1 MNKIKILYLG
11 FFAALVMFSTSC
23 KKDLEV
29 GNPNSPTLG
38 GNVTEEG
45 LSLIHI

>member
-23 KKDLEV
+23 QKDLEV
-29 GNPNSPTLG
+29 
-38 GNVTEEG
+38 VIVDTEYMKP
-45 LSLIHI
+45 